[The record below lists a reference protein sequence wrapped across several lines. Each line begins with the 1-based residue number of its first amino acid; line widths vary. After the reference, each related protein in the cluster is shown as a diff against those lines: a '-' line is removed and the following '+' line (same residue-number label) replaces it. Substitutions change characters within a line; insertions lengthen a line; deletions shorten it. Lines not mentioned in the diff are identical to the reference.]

1 MAVTTPVLNPV
12 AAFDAT
18 EDMLFTF
25 SSVGGNQVVSNKLI
39 VRNATTLETLY
50 EDVVDSFVLEHV
62 LPADTLLNGS
72 YYQATVVTYDASGAA
87 SAESAPIQF
96 YCFSSPTF
104 TFPNLSSGDNITTS
118 TYSFVAQYEQVEN
131 ELLNQ
136 YSFVLYDGEDKQ
148 LYTSG
153 VQYVGSTSL
162 PPTLVVWTVSGLE
175 DGKDYKIIVNGIT
188 AYGTQVTTGFVSFSV
203 KYDSPELPIPI
214 ELTNKCDEGYIEI
227 HTASPEPIGGDV
239 KMLKLKRR
247 KYGDFNWVTINSAA
261 IIPTRPYDIVWHDN
275 LAQSGVTYEYAVVP
289 VSSGVE
295 GRYVTDNILARFNGL
310 FICSKDKIYKLYEGI
325 AYGSGQREQKV
336 GVFEPYGR
344 KYPIVTSNANI
355 NYDTGSFSGLILPE
369 NYMETGKIDRKA
381 IVERKDA
388 ILDFLTNKSAKIIKD
403 FNTNIWLCMI
413 TGSPS
418 VTYESSFGMGVVSID
433 ASWVEIGD
441 VNNSSDMY
449 SAGFIEEV

>member
-12 AAFDAT
+12 PAFDAT

-39 VRNATTLETLY
+39 VRDATNLEKLY

-148 LYTSG
+148 LTTSG

-175 DGKDYKIIVNGIT
+175 DGKDYKIIANGVT
-188 AYGTQVTTGFVSFSV
+188 AYGTKVTTGFVSFSV

-214 ELTNKCDEGYIEI
+214 ELTNKCDEGYIII

-247 KYGDFNWVTINSAA
+247 KYGDFNWVTLNSAT
-261 IIPTRPYDIVWHDN
+261 IIPTRPYDVVWNDN

-289 VSSGVE
+289 VSSG
-295 GRYVTDNILARFNGL
+295 L
-310 FICSKDKIYKLYEGI
+310 
-325 AYGSGQREQKV
+325 
-336 GVFEPYGR
+336 
-344 KYPIVTSNANI
+344 
-355 NYDTGSFSGLILPE
+355 
-369 NYMETGKIDRKA
+369 
-381 IVERKDA
+381 
-388 ILDFLTNKSAKIIKD
+388 
-403 FNTNIWLCMI
+403 
-413 TGSPS
+413 
-418 VTYESSFGMGVVSID
+418 
-433 ASWVEIGD
+433 
-441 VNNSSDMY
+441 
-449 SAGFIEEV
+449 

>member
-50 EDVVDSFVLEHV
+50 EDVVNSFVLEHV

-148 LYTSG
+148 LTTSG

-214 ELTNKCDEGYIEI
+214 ELTNKCDEGYIRI
-227 HTASPEPIGGDV
+227 HTASPKPIGGDV

-247 KYGDFNWVTINSAA
+247 KYGDFNWVTLNSAT
-261 IIPTRPYDIVWHDN
+261 IIPTRPYDVVWNDN

-295 GRYVTDNILARFNGL
+295 GRYVTDNILAQFNGL

-325 AYGSGQREQKV
+325 AYGGGQREQKV

-355 NYDTGSFSGLILPE
+355 NYNTGSFSGLILPE

-418 VTYESSFGMGVVSID
+418 VTYENSLGMGVVSID

>member
-72 YYQATVVTYDASGAA
+72 YYQATVVTYDASGSS

-148 LYTSG
+148 LTTSG

-175 DGKDYKIIVNGIT
+175 DGKDYKIIANGIT

-214 ELTNKCDEGYIEI
+214 ELTNKCDEGYIRI
-227 HTASPEPIGGDV
+227 HTASPKPIGGDV

-247 KYGDFNWVTINSAA
+247 KYGDFNWVTLNSAT
-261 IIPTRPYDIVWHDN
+261 IIPTRPYDVVWHDN

-295 GRYVTDNILARFNGL
+295 GRYVTDNILAQFNGL

-418 VTYESSFGMGVVSID
+418 VTYENSFGMGVVSID

-449 SAGFIEEV
+449 NAGFIEEV